1 VTDYKGTINLPETG
15 FPMKADLAQRE
26 PKMLAAW
33 EANDLYAK
41 IRAISRG
48 RPRFVLHDGPPY
60 ANGAAHLGHFLN
72 KVLKDIVVKSHQMDG
87 YDSPY
92 IPGWDCHGLP
102 IEHQIE
108 KKFGRVGNKLNAKEF
123 RAACRKFAME
133 QVDLQR
139 SDFKR
144 FGVLGDWNR
153 PYMTMD
159 PRFEAQQIR
168 ALGKVIHHGHLYKG
182 AKPVYWCLDC
192 RSSLAEAEVEY
203 ENKESHA
210 VDVQFRVADP
220 AEFANRIGVS
230 FDAIGAHP
238 VSLVIWTT
246 TPWTLPANEAVSLG
260 PDIEYVAVWV
270 SRNRHSE
277 VLVLANELL
286 DACLARYG
294 LGKGQVLAQ
303 FTGKQL
309 EHLQL
314 EHPFIKKHVPVIV
327 GDHVTL
333 DAGTGAVHTA
343 PAHGQEDFAIGQ
355 KYSLP
360 VDNPV
365 MGDGRFRDG
374 TPFVAGIKVDEAN
387 GVLIQ
392 ELEQRGR
399 LLKHEKITHSY
410 PHCWRH
416 HTPLIFRA
424 TPQWFISMDQKNL
437 RAHALRDIQKTQWI
451 PAWGEQ
457 RIYNMIK
464 DRPDWCLSRQRTWG
478 VPIALFVHKQTQEL
492 HPRTQEL
499 IAQVAERVEKVGIEA
514 WFDLDARELL
524 GDDAE
529 SYEKV
534 TDVMDV
540 WADSG
545 LSFECVHHTHPDEVK
560 PPVDIYL
567 EGSDQHRGWFHS
579 SLLMSEALYE
589 RAPYKSVLTHGF
601 TVDETGRKMSKSLG
615 NVIEPKKVM
624 QTSGADVLR
633 LWIAATDYANEMAL
647 SDEILKRMSE
657 SYRRMRNTVRFLLG
671 NMSGFDPAV
680 DAVPTADMVAIDRW
694 AMART
699 AALHEEIAE
708 AYRKYEYHVIYQKVL
723 NFCVADLG
731 GFYLDLLKD
740 RLYTTPKKGLPR
752 RSAQTALFHIAE
764 SMVRWLAP
772 ILSYT
777 ADEIWGFLP
786 GKRSESV
793 FLETWYLP
801 PGAEREG
808 GGGDAGGGA
817 GGTAIDWNLFIQLK
831 AAVAQELEKLRVAGT
846 VGGSLDAEVE
856 VFAKDEFREKLMAL
870 GDELRF
876 LLITSEAKVK
886 RVSNAA
892 GPPVGAI
899 KVVEIA
905 KEGGVW
911 IRVQPKA
918 AQKCER
924 CWHHRDDVGS
934 NAEHSTI
941 CGRCVDNVT
950 GPGESRRYV

>member
-1 VTDYKGTINLPETG
+1 VTDYKATINLPETN

-33 EANDLYAK
+33 EANDLYGK
-41 IRAISRG
+41 IRANSRG

-72 KVLKDIVVKSHQMDG
+72 KVLKDIVIKSHQLDG

-123 RAACRKFAME
+123 RAACRKFAGE
-133 QVDLQR
+133 QVELQR
-139 SDFKR
+139 ADFKR

-168 ALGKVIHHGHLYKG
+168 ALGKIIRNGHLYKG

-203 ENKESHA
+203 EDKSSPA
-210 VDVQFRVADP
+210 VDVEFRVVDP
-220 AEFANRIGVS
+220 ADFAQRIGVS
-230 FDAIGAHP
+230 FDSIGAHP

-246 TPWTLPANEAVSLG
+246 TPWTLPANEAVALG

-270 SRNRHSE
+270 SRNRQSE

-286 DACLARYG
+286 DASLARYG

-314 EHPFIKKHVPVIV
+314 DHPFIKKHVPVII

-333 DAGTGAVHTA
+333 EAGTGAVHTA
-343 PAHGQEDFAIGQ
+343 PAHGQEDFAIGT

-365 MGDGRFRDG
+365 MGDGRFREG
-374 TPFVAGIKVDEAN
+374 TPFVAGLKVNDAN
-387 GVLIQ
+387 DVLIK
-392 ELEQRGR
+392 ELESRGR
-399 LLKHEKITHSY
+399 LLKHETIRHSY

-416 HTPLIFRA
+416 KTPLIFRA
-424 TPQWFISMDQKNL
+424 TPQWFISMDQKGL
-437 RAHALRDIQKTQWI
+437 RAHALRDIPKVQWI
-451 PAWGEQ
+451 PSWGEQ
-457 RIYNMIK
+457 RLFNMIR

-499 IAQVAERVEKVGIEA
+499 LEQVANRVEKDGVEA
-514 WFDLDARELL
+514 WFDLEPAELL
-524 GDDAE
+524 GADAE
-529 SYEKV
+529 HYEKV
-534 TDVMDV
+534 VDVMDV
-540 WADSG
+540 WADAG
-545 LSFECVHHTHPDEVK
+545 MSFECVHHTHPDELK

-579 SLLMSEALYE
+579 SLLLSEALYQ
-589 RAPYKSVLTHGF
+589 RAPYKTVLTHGF
-601 TVDETGRKMSKSLG
+601 TVDEKGIKMSKSLG
-615 NVIEPKKVM
+615 NVIVPQKVM
-624 QTSGADVLR
+624 ANSGADVLR
-633 LWIAATDYANEMAL
+633 LWIAATDYSNEMAL

-671 NMSGFDPAV
+671 NLAGFDPAV
-680 DAVPTADMVAIDRW
+680 DAVPAAEMVAIDRW
-694 AMART
+694 ALSRT

-708 AYRKYEYHVIYQKVL
+708 AYRKYEYHVIYQKIH
-723 NFCVADLG
+723 NFCVVDLG

-740 RLYTTPKKGLPR
+740 RLYTTPKRGVPR

-777 ADEIWGFLP
+777 ADEIWSFMP

-793 FLETWYLP
+793 FLETWFP
-801 PGAEREG
+801 VPRVEA
-808 GGGDAGGGA
+808 DPV
-817 GGTAIDWNLFIQLK
+817 DWNLFIQLK

-846 VGGSLDAEVE
+846 IGSSLDAEVE
-856 VFAKDEFREKLMAL
+856 VFSKDEFLEKLKTL

-899 KVVEIA
+899 KIAEIA

-911 IRVQPKA
+911 VRVQARTAP
-918 AQKCER
+918 KCER

-934 NAEHSTI
+934 NTAHPTI
-941 CGRCVDNVT
+941 CGRCVENVT
-950 GPGESRRYV
+950 GPGETRRYV

>member
-1 VTDYKGTINLPETG
+1 VADYKHTINLPETG

-33 EANDLYAK
+33 EANGLYAK

-72 KVLKDIVVKSHQMDG
+72 KVLKDIVVKSHQLDG

-108 KKFGRVGNKLNAKEF
+108 KKFGRVGNKLNAREF
-123 RAACRKFAME
+123 RAACRKFAQE

-144 FGVLGDWNR
+144 FGVLGDWER

-159 PRFEAQQIR
+159 PRFEGQQVR
-168 ALGKVIHHGHLYKG
+168 ALGKIIRNGHLYKG

-203 ENKESHA
+203 EDKNSPA
-210 VDVQFRVADP
+210 VDVEFRIVDP
-220 AEFANRIGVS
+220 AEFAKRIGVS
-230 FDAIGAHP
+230 FDAIGAQP

-246 TPWTLPANEAVSLG
+246 TPWTLPANEAVTLG

-270 SRNRHSE
+270 SRNRQSE
-277 VLVLANELL
+277 LLVLANELL

-314 EHPFIKKHVPVIV
+314 DHPFIKKHVPVIV

-343 PAHGQEDFAIGQ
+343 PAHGQEDFVIGT

-365 MGDGRFRDG
+365 MGDGRFREG
-374 TPFVAGIKVDEAN
+374 TPFVAGQKVDDAN
-387 GVLIQ
+387 GILIQ

-399 LLKHEKITHSY
+399 LLKHEPIKHSY

-416 HTPLIFRA
+416 KTPVIFRA
-424 TPQWFISMDQKNL
+424 TPQWFISMDQKGL
-437 RAHALRDIQKTQWI
+437 RANALRDIQKVQWF
-451 PAWGEQ
+451 PGWGEQ

-478 VPIALFVHKQTQEL
+478 VPITLFVHKQTQEL

-499 IAQVAERVEKVGIEA
+499 IDEVANRVEKEGIEA
-514 WFDLDARELL
+514 WFDLDPRELL
-524 GDDAE
+524 GADADT
-529 SYEKV
+529 YEKV

-545 LSFECVHHTHPDEVK
+545 LSHECVHHTHPDEVR
-560 PPVDIYL
+560 PPVEIYL

-589 RAPYKSVLTHGF
+589 RAPYKAVLTHGF
-601 TVDETGRKMSKSLG
+601 TVDDKGRKMSKSVG
-615 NVIEPKKVM
+615 NVIVPQKVM
-624 QTSGADVLR
+624 SASGADVLR
-633 LWIAATDYANEMAL
+633 LWIAATDYSNEMAL

-657 SYRRMRNTVRFLLG
+657 SYRRMRNTVRYLLG
-671 NMSGFDPAV
+671 SFAGFDPAA
-680 DAVPTADMVAIDRW
+680 DAVPVDQMVAIDRW
-694 AMART
+694 AIART
-699 AALHEEIAE
+699 AELHEEIAE
-708 AYRKYEYHVIYQKVL
+708 AYRGYQYFVIYQKIL
-723 NFCVADLG
+723 NFCVVDLG

-740 RLYTTPKKGLPR
+740 RLYTTPRTGLPR

-777 ADEIWGFLP
+777 ADEIWSFMP

-793 FLETWYLP
+793 FLETWHQLP
-801 PGAEREG
+801 PAGDG
-808 GGGDAGGGA
+808 G
-817 GGTAIDWNLFIQLK
+817 AIDWNLFIQLK
-831 AAVAQELEKLRVAGT
+831 AAVATELEKLRVAGA

-856 VFAKDEFREKLMAL
+856 VFAKDEFLEKLKAL
-870 GDELRF
+870 GEELRF
-876 LLITSEAKVK
+876 LLITSNAVVK

-899 KVVEIA
+899 KVAEIA

-911 IRVQPKA
+911 VRVQASTAP
-918 AQKCER
+918 KCER
-924 CWHHRDDVGS
+924 CWHHRPEVGS
-934 NAEHSTI
+934 NAEHPTI
-941 CGRCVDNVT
+941 CARCVDNVG
-950 GPGESRRYV
+950 GPGEPRLFV

>member
-1 VTDYKGTINLPETG
+1 MADYKGTINLPETG

-26 PKMLAAW
+26 PKILAAW
-33 EANDLYAK
+33 ESNDIYGK
-41 IRAISRG
+41 IRAIAKG

-60 ANGAAHLGHFLN
+60 ANGAPHLGHFVN
-72 KVLKDIVVKSHQMDG
+72 KVLKDIVVKSHSLDG

-92 IPGWDCHGLP
+92 VPGWDCHGLP
-102 IEHQIE
+102 IEHQVE
-108 KKFGRVGNKLNAKEF
+108 KKFGRVGGKLNAKEF
-123 RAACRKFAME
+123 RAACRKYAQE

-139 SDFKR
+139 TEFRR

-159 PRFEAQQIR
+159 PRYEGQQIR
-168 ALGKVIHHGHLYKG
+168 ALGHIIRNGHLYKG

-203 ENKESHA
+203 EDKTSPA
-210 VDVQFRVADP
+210 VDVAFRVVDP
-220 AEFANRIGVS
+220 AEFARRVGID
-230 FDAIGAHP
+230 FDSIAAHP

-246 TPWTLPANEAVSLG
+246 TPWTLPANEAVALG
-260 PDIEYVAVWV
+260 PNIEYVVLWV
-270 SRNRHSE
+270 SRNRQSE
-277 VLVLANELL
+277 LLVLANELL
-286 DACLARYG
+286 DACLKRYG

-303 FTGKQL
+303 FTGSQL

-314 EHPFIKKHVPVIV
+314 EHPFLEKHVPVIV

-333 DAGTGAVHTA
+333 EAGTGAVHTA
-343 PAHGQEDFAIGQ
+343 PAHGQDDFIVGV

-365 MGDGRFRDG
+365 MGDGRFREG
-374 TPFVAGIKVDEAN
+374 TPFVAGVKVNDAN
-387 GVLIQ
+387 EVLIK
-392 ELEQRGR
+392 EIESRGR
-399 LLKHEKITHSY
+399 LLKHETIKHSY

-416 HTPLIFRA
+416 KTPVIFRA
-424 TPQWFISMDQKNL
+424 TPQWFISMEQKGL
-437 RAHALRDIQKTQWI
+437 REHALRDIQKTQWV
-451 PAWGEQ
+451 PGWGEQ
-457 RIYNMIK
+457 RIYGMIK

-478 VPIALFVHKQTQEL
+478 VPIALFVHKETQEL

-499 IAQVAERVEKVGIEA
+499 IEEVAKRVEKDGIDA
-514 WFDLDARELL
+514 WFDLDAAELL
-524 GDDAE
+524 GAEAE

-534 TDVMDV
+534 IDVMDV

-545 LSFECVHHTHPDEVK
+545 LSHECVAKTHPDEIR
-560 PPVDIYL
+560 PPVDLYL

-579 SLLMSEALYE
+579 SLLMSEALYS
-589 RAPYKSVLTHGF
+589 RAPYKGVLTHGF
-601 TVDETGRKMSKSLG
+601 TVDEHGRKQSKSLG

-624 QTSGADVLR
+624 STLGADVLP
-633 LWIAATDYANEMAL
+633 LWIAATDYSNEMAL

-657 SYRRMRNTVRFLLG
+657 SYRRMRNTVRFLIG
-671 NMSGFDPAV
+671 NLAGFDPAA
-680 DAVPTADMVAIDRW
+680 DAVTPAEMVAIDRW
-694 AMART
+694 ALRRT
-699 AALHEEIAE
+699 AALHEEVTD
-708 AYRKYEYHVIYQKVL
+708 AYRKYQYHLIYQKIH
-723 NFCVADLG
+723 NFCVVDLG
-731 GFYLDLLKD
+731 GFYIDLLKD
-740 RLYTTPKKGLPR
+740 RLYTTPKKSHAR

-777 ADEIWGFLP
+777 ADEIWSFLP

-793 FLETWYLP
+793 FLETWHELP
-801 PGAEREG
+801 KVDP
-808 GGGDAGGGA
+808 DPF
-817 GGTAIDWNLFIQLK
+817 DWNLLIQLK

-846 VGGSLDAEVE
+846 IGGNLGAEVE

-870 GDELRF
+870 GEELRF

-899 KVVEIA
+899 KVADIA

-911 IRVQPKA
+911 IRVQA
-918 AQKCER
+918 ATAPKCER
-924 CWHHRDDVGS
+924 CWHHRPEVGS
-934 NAEHSTI
+934 NTEHPTI
-941 CGRCVDNVT
+941 CGRCVENLT
-950 GPGESRRYV
+950 EPGENRRFV

>member
-1 VTDYKGTINLPETG
+1 MADYKGTINLPETG

-60 ANGAAHLGHFLN
+60 ANGAAHLGHFVN
-72 KVLKDIVVKSHQMDG
+72 KVLKDIVVKSHQLDG

-92 IPGWDCHGLP
+92 VPGWDCHGLP

-108 KKFGRVGNKLNAKEF
+108 KKFGRVGNKLNAREF
-123 RAACRKFAME
+123 RAACRKFAQE
-133 QVDLQR
+133 QVELQR
-139 SDFKR
+139 GDFKR
-144 FGVLGDWNR
+144 FGVLGDWSN
-153 PYMTMD
+153 PYRTMD
-159 PRFEAQQIR
+159 PRFEAQQVR
-168 ALGKVIHHGHLYKG
+168 ALGKVIRNGHLYKG

-203 ENKESHA
+203 EDKNSPA
-210 VDVQFRVADP
+210 VDVEFRVADP
-220 AEFANRIGVS
+220 ADFAQRIGVN
-230 FDAIGAHP
+230 FDTIGAHP

-260 PDIEYVAVWV
+260 PDMEYVAVWV

-333 DAGTGAVHTA
+333 EAGTGAVHTA
-343 PAHGQEDFAIGQ
+343 PAHGQEDFIIGTR
-355 KYSLP
+355 YSLP

-365 MGDGRFRDG
+365 MGDGRFREG
-374 TPFVAGIKVDEAN
+374 TPFVAGMKVDEAN
-387 GVLIQ
+387 GVLVQ
-392 ELEQRGR
+392 ELESRGR
-399 LLKHEKITHSY
+399 LLKHETIRHSY

-416 HTPLIFRA
+416 KTPLIFRA
-424 TPQWFISMDQKNL
+424 TPQWFVSMDQRSL
-437 RAHALRDIQKTQWI
+437 RANALRDIQKVQWF

-457 RIYNMIK
+457 RIFNMIR

-478 VPIALFVHKQTQEL
+478 VPITLFVHKQTQEL

-499 IAQVAERVEKVGIEA
+499 IEAVAQRIEKDTIEA
-514 WFDLDARELL
+514 WFDLDPKELL
-524 GDDAE
+524 GADAE
-529 SYEKV
+529 QYEKV

-560 PPVDIYL
+560 PPVEIYL

-601 TVDETGRKMSKSLG
+601 TVDEKGIKMSKSLG

-657 SYRRMRNTVRFLLG
+657 SYRRMRNTVRYLLG
-671 NMSGFDPAV
+671 SFAGFDPV
-680 DAVPTADMVAIDRW
+680 QDAVPIEQLVAIDRW
-694 AMART
+694 AIART
-699 AALHEEIAE
+699 AELQEEIAE
-708 AYRKYEYHVIYQKVL
+708 AYRKYQYHLIYQKVL

-740 RLYTTPKKGLPR
+740 RLYTTPKKSLAR

-777 ADEIWGFLP
+777 ADEIWSFMP

-793 FLETWYLP
+793 FLETWHILP
-801 PGAEREG
+801 TTSPENPP
-808 GGGDAGGGA
+808 
-817 GGTAIDWNLFIQLK
+817 IDWNLFIQLK
-831 AAVAQELEKLRVAGT
+831 AAVAGELEKLRVAGT
-846 VGGSLDAEVE
+846 IGGNLDAEVE

-876 LLITSEAKVK
+876 LLITSDAKVK

-899 KVVEIA
+899 KVADIA
-905 KEGGVW
+905 KDGGVW
-911 IRVQPKA
+911 IRVQASTAP
-918 AQKCER
+918 KCER
-924 CWHHRDDVGS
+924 CWHHRPEVGS
-934 NAEHSTI
+934 NSGHPTI
-941 CGRCVDNVT
+941 CGRCVENLAE
-950 GPGESRRYV
+950 PGEGRRFV

>member
-1 VTDYKGTINLPETG
+1 VADYKGTINLPETG

-26 PKMLAAW
+26 PKMLATW
-33 EANDLYAK
+33 EAKDLYAK
-41 IRAISRG
+41 IRIASRG

-60 ANGAAHLGHFLN
+60 ANGAAHLGHFVN
-72 KVLKDIVVKSHQMDG
+72 KVLKDIVVKSHQLDG

-123 RAACRKFAME
+123 RAACRKFAHE
-133 QVDLQR
+133 QVELQR
-139 SDFKR
+139 GDFKR
-144 FGVLGDWNR
+144 FGVLGDWSR

-159 PRFEAQQIR
+159 PRFEAQQVR
-168 ALGKVIHHGHLYKG
+168 ALGKIIRNGHLYKG

-203 ENKESHA
+203 EDKTSPS
-210 VDVQFRVADP
+210 VDVEFRVVDTAD
-220 AEFANRIGVS
+220 FARRVGINH
-230 FDAIGAHP
+230 DAIGAQP

-246 TPWTLPANEAVSLG
+246 TPWTLPANEAVALG
-260 PDIEYVAVWV
+260 PDFEYVVLWV
-270 SRNRHSE
+270 SRSGRSE
-277 VLVLANELL
+277 LLVLANEML

-327 GDHVTL
+327 GEHVTL
-333 DAGTGAVHTA
+333 EAGTGAVHTA
-343 PAHGQEDFAIGQ
+343 PAHGQEDFAIGT

-365 MGDGRFRDG
+365 MGDGRFREG
-374 TPFVAGIKVDEAN
+374 TPFVAGLKVDDAN

-392 ELEQRGR
+392 EIESRGR
-399 LLKHEKITHSY
+399 LLKKETIRHSY

-416 HTPLIFRA
+416 KTPVIFRA
-424 TPQWFISMDQKNL
+424 TPQWFVSMEQKGL
-437 RAHALRDIQKTQWI
+437 RANALRDIPKVQWF
-451 PAWGEQ
+451 PSWGEQ
-457 RIYNMIK
+457 RIFNMIK

-478 VPIALFVHKQTQEL
+478 VPITLFVHKQTQEL

-499 IAQVAERVEKVGIEA
+499 IDEVAKRVEKDGIEA
-514 WFDLDARELL
+514 WFDLDASSL
-524 GDDAE
+524 GVDADK
-529 SYEKV
+529 YEKV

-545 LSFECVHHTHPDEVK
+545 LSHECVHYTHPDEVK
-560 PPVDIYL
+560 PPVEIYL

-589 RAPYKSVLTHGF
+589 RAPYKAVLTHGF
-601 TVDETGRKMSKSLG
+601 TVDEKGIKMSKSIG
-615 NVIEPKKVM
+615 NIIEPKKVM
-624 QTSGADVLR
+624 ATSGADVFR

-671 NMSGFDPAV
+671 NLAGFDPAA
-680 DAVPTADMVAIDRW
+680 DAVAPADMVAIDRW
-694 AMART
+694 ALART
-699 AALHEEIAE
+699 AALQEEIAD
-708 AYRKYEYHVIYQKVL
+708 AYRGYQYHLIYQKVL

-740 RLYTTPKKGLPR
+740 RLYTTPKKSIAR
-752 RSAQTALFHIAE
+752 RSAQAALFHIAE
-764 SMVRWLAP
+764 AMVRWLAP

-777 ADEIWGFLP
+777 ADEIWSFMP

-793 FLETWYLP
+793 FLETWHTLP
-801 PGAEREG
+801 KVEADPV
-808 GGGDAGGGA
+808 
-817 GGTAIDWNLFIQLK
+817 DWNLLIQLK

-846 VGGSLDAEVE
+846 IGGSLDAEVE
-856 VFAKDEFREKLMAL
+856 VFARDEFREKLMSV
-870 GDELRF
+870 GEELRF
-876 LLITSEAKVK
+876 LLITSDAKVK

-892 GPPVGAI
+892 GPPVGSI
-899 KVVEIA
+899 KVADIA

-911 IRVQPKA
+911 VRVQASTAP
-918 AQKCER
+918 KCER
-924 CWHHRDDVGS
+924 CWHHRPEVGS
-934 NAEHSTI
+934 NADHPTI

-950 GPGESRRYV
+950 GPGETRQYV